1 MFSCHDTTS
10 RQEKEQLVRLPASRL
25 AEIRAERGFTQ
36 GDFARLLG
44 VSRSALSNVEN
55 GHVRAWPKL
64 KRAASRLLAVPEEDL
79 FGGAPLEPN
88 EKHDHG

>member
-1 MFSCHDTTS
+1 M
-10 RQEKEQLVRLPASRL
+10 RLPASRL
-25 AEIRAERGFTQ
+25 AQVRAERGFTQ

-64 KRAASRLLAVPEEDL
+64 RRAASRLLAVPEDDL
-79 FGGAPLEPN
+79 FGAAPLQRR
-88 EKHDHG
+88 EKCDPG

>member
-1 MFSCHDTTS
+1 M
-10 RQEKEQLVRLPASRL
+10 RLPASRL
-25 AEIRAERGFTQ
+25 AQVRAERGFTQ

-64 KRAASRLLAVPEEDL
+64 RRAASQLLAVPEEDL
-79 FGGAPLEPN
+79 FGAAPLQRM
-88 EKHDHG
+88 EKCDPG